1 MDLPSPGLPRMNAEG
16 LEISRA
22 RWNQLIGSQQ
32 TVAWVSS
39 WRPSGTPIMGEDAPE
54 ENGHS
59 PQTWTVVPRYSVTD
73 GTSCGHAAAAS
84 GPATGSPARPRAAAC
99 SAFVFGA
106 ALTGSAA
113 FLDGRVKSFM
123 RAITGHP

>member
-1 MDLPSPGLPRMNAEG
+1 M
-16 LEISRA
+16 SRA

-73 GTSCGHAAAAS
+73 GTRAAMPPPRPIQPREP
-84 GPATGSPARPRAAAC
+84 GPASRGWR
-99 SAFVFGA
+99 SAFA
-106 ALTGSAA
+106 GSAG
-113 FLDGRVKSFM
+113 FLGERVNIFM